1 MARRLSR
8 LHHDSRL
15 RPVPNKAQGKIMKL
29 VVVAGLTL
37 ALTRA
42 ALAADIDA
50 GETSFRKCLPCHAVG
65 ENARNKVGPVLN
77 GLEGRRSGTIEGYS
91 YTQANK
97 DAGMTWSDASFKD
110 YIMDP
115 RGKIPG
121 TKMIFN
127 GIKDEEE
134 IGNLWAYLRQ
144 FGPDGKKK

>member
-1 MARRLSR
+1 M
-8 LHHDSRL
+8 
-15 RPVPNKAQGKIMKL
+15 KFIIMMTATL
-29 VVVAGLTL
+29 VAAAGPAFGQDL
-37 ALTRA
+37 
-42 ALAADIDA
+42 DA

-65 ENARNKVGPVLN
+65 EAARNKVGPVLN

-97 DAGMTWSDASFKD
+97 DADIVWSDPTFKD

-127 GIKDEEE
+127 GIKDDAE
-134 IGNLWAYLRQ
+134 IGNLWAYLKQ